1 MCTMKDDK
9 AVRGMMQMSKKA
21 KPSICDIK
29 FQYFDDVREGP
40 GEQSQHAGRMGVPEY
55 CSYHSTPQKVP
66 RLTPPLVSNIQSQVQ
81 TQWSEI
87 VAMNPT
93 PS

>member
-1 MCTMKDDK
+1 MKDDK

-66 RLTPPLVSNIQSQVQ
+66 RLTPPWLATSSHRCKHNGQRLL
-81 TQWSEI
+81 
-87 VAMNPT
+87 P
-93 PS
+93 